1 MKNVMMMTL
10 ALALAVVV
18 SNLQPA
24 NGQEA
29 PKTEKIPAALLKA
42 LTDCGDPADAKP
54 KWQTVQVM
62 EMGKLVNKNVNLSSV
77 TSPSLRTTI
86 SCGEKT
92 GVMGTMTVGKAKA
105 EVLVCQDPLSGIAL
119 TVGAKDGN
127 YNVPKIVF
135 VPWDSDK
142 KKFGDGIVMKTPV
155 KDSVKIDDKGNW
167 TAGFMPPSQFD
178 IGYFVIGWGEPT
190 PVAVK
195 K

>member
-1 MKNVMMMTL
+1 MKNVMMTL

-29 PKTEKIPAALLKA
+29 PKTEKVPPVLLKA
-42 LTDCGDPADAKP
+42 LTDCGDPSGAKP

-62 EMGKLVNKNVNLSSV
+62 EMGKLFNKNVNLSSV

-92 GVMGTMTVGKAKA
+92 GVMGTVTVGKVKA
-105 EVLVCQDPLSGIAL
+105 EVLVCQDPASGIAL
-119 TVGAKDGN
+119 TVGAKEGN

-142 KKFGDGIVMKTPV
+142 KTFGDAIVVKTVV

-167 TAGFMPPSQFD
+167 NAQFLPPNQFD
-178 IGYFVIGWGEPT
+178 VGYFVIGWGEPT